1 MKKVGRLM
9 WLQWNDG
16 GGVGLKMRSEM
27 KGKWGVGEG
36 VCVGVISLLPCGPVE
51 VSIEEAHNLTDFLRI
66 SGLQKS

>member
-1 MKKVGRLM
+1 M
-9 WLQWNDG
+9 
-16 GGVGLKMRSEM
+16 GLKMKSEM

-51 VSIEEAHNLTDFLRI
+51 VSVEEAHNLTDFVRI